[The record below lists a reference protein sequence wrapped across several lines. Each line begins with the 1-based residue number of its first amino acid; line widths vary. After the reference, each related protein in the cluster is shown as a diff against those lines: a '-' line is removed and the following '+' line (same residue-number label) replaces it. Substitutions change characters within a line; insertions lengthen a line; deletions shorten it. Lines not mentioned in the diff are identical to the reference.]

1 VIDVMTRLKVHNMA
15 EGGLKQATISGNS
28 WTWVEPYTDHSPSTA
43 SNVFTQL
50 YMVYTVIP

>member
-1 VIDVMTRLKVHNMA
+1 MTRLKVHNMA